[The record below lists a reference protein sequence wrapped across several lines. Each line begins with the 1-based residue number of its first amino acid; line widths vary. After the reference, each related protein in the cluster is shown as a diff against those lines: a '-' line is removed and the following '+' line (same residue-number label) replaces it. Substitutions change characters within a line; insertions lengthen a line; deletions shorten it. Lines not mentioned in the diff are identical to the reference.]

1 MTQTST
7 QLATAQRWDDL
18 ETVLCGGGDGRSCQ
32 CQWPMVSAST
42 WRMTNAVQRAD
53 LLHHELLGSLAPGVL
68 AYVDGQPAG
77 WARVGPRYNQRR
89 LGRSRIVQRGSAEPI
104 DAPDVWA
111 VTCFS
116 TRREY
121 RHQGLGEVL
130 LDAAIAHARSHG
142 ARVLEAYPI
151 DTAVSRASSN
161 ALFVGV
167 LSTFLRA
174 GFQIVARP
182 TPSRVVVAQG
192 SSWPYPAA
200 RL

>member
-7 QLATAQRWDDL
+7 QPATVQRWDDV

-32 CQWPMVSAST
+32 CQWPVVGAPT
-42 WRMTNAVQRAD
+42 WRTTNAAQRAD
-53 LLHHELLGSLAPGVL
+53 LLHHELLGPLAPGVL
-68 AYVDGQPAG
+68 AYIDGQPAG
-77 WARVGPRYNQRR
+77 WVRVGPRPMQQR
-89 LGRSRIVQRGSAEPI
+89 LGRSRIVRQGSAEPI

-116 TRREY
+116 IRREY
-121 RHQGLGEVL
+121 RHRGLGAVL
-130 LDAAIAHARSHG
+130 LDAAIEHARSHG

-151 DTAVSRASSN
+151 DTAVSSASSN

-167 LSTFLRA
+167 LSTFLRS

-182 TPSRVVVAQG
+182 TPSRAVVA
-192 SSWPYPAA
+192 
-200 RL
+200 LEL